1 MKAVAVFLL
10 VLRTLGAT
18 KIYETTPMNYFRYAM
33 AAVFAILAAL
43 GTYASLAA
51 EGFGVLAVIPAI
63 FMAMVVA
70 VPLAPRLS

>member
-1 MKAVAVFLL
+1 MNHFRFATAG
-10 VLRTLGAT
+10 VL
-18 KIYETTPMNYFRYAM
+18 
-33 AAVFAILAAL
+33 AILAAL

-63 FMAMVVA
+63 FIAMVVA

>member
-1 MKAVAVFLL
+1 MST
-10 VLRTLGAT
+10 LRAIN
-18 KIYETTPMNYFRYAM
+18 IYETIVMFYFRFAT
-33 AAVFAILAAL
+33 AGVLAILAAL

-63 FMAMVVA
+63 FIAMVVA

>member
-1 MKAVAVFLL
+1 
-10 VLRTLGAT
+10 
-18 KIYETTPMNYFRYAM
+18 MNYLRYALSG
-33 AAVFAILAAL
+33 ALAILAAL

-63 FMAMVVA
+63 FIAMVVA

>member
-1 MKAVAVFLL
+1 
-10 VLRTLGAT
+10 
-18 KIYETTPMNYFRYAM
+18 MNYLRI
-33 AAVFAILAAL
+33 AAAAALALLAGL

-63 FMAMVVA
+63 FIAMVVA

>member
-1 MKAVAVFLL
+1 
-10 VLRTLGAT
+10 
-18 KIYETTPMNYFRYAM
+18 MNYFR
-33 AAVFAILAAL
+33 FATAGVLALLAAF

-63 FMAMVVA
+63 FIAMVVA